1 MKQAEPR
8 PGEVIA
14 AFLKFLETAKQEYES
29 VYAAVG
35 AEDNKVQTFL
45 HDLEFAPDRN
55 ERNRIATRLQKSR
68 QARRKAKD
76 RVQLYENVY
85 KFCIDKQGQNLIKAL
100 EHLQKDQATMENYL
114 FGERKFKK
122 RVE

>member
-85 KFCIDKQGQNLIKAL
+85 KFCTDKQGQNLIKAL

>member
-1 MKQAEPR
+1 M
-8 PGEVIA
+8 
-14 AFLKFLETAKQEYES
+14 
-29 VYAAVG
+29 
-35 AEDNKVQTFL
+35 QTFL

-55 ERNRIATRLQKSR
+55 ERNRVAARLQKSR

-85 KFCIDKQGQNLIKAL
+85 KFYTDKQGQNLIKAL
-100 EHLQKDQATMENYL
+100 ERLQKDQTTMENYL

-122 RVE
+122 RVG

>member
-8 PGEVIA
+8 PGEAIA

-55 ERNRIATRLQKSR
+55 ERNRIAARLQKSR

-85 KFCIDKQGQNLIKAL
+85 KFCTDKQGQNFIKAL
-100 EHLQKDQATMENYL
+100 EHLQKDRAMMENYL